1 MRQFILFVFGIFA
14 LGMFALPSATQE
26 AQVESFGYAET
37 TTMSFLTEEDSWA
50 YTHAR
55 FRPTFEATLND
66 RLILSSSFSITG
78 KASHLPRFFWTDCAP
93 SQTCFSLTVW
103 ARKCPL

>member
-1 MRQFILFVFGIFA
+1 
-14 LGMFALPSATQE
+14 MFALPSAAQE
-26 AQVESFGYAET
+26 VQVESFGYAET

-78 KASHLPRFFWTDCAP
+78 RHHTSQDFFGRIVHRAKP
-93 SQTCFSLTVW
+93 VFSLTVW